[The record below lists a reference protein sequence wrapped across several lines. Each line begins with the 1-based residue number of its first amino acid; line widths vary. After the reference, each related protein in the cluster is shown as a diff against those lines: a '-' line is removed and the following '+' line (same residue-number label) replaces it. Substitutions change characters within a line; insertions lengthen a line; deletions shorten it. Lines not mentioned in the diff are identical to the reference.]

1 MFDPFSA
8 ATCAWQK
15 TLCAER
21 ASNCPL
27 SADNRSAERSE
38 SFSKSGFA
46 TFSTTSENDPEGSF
60 SVSFQL
66 LMRTTQRTVAPPTL
80 AVTLAVPALT
90 GLSLP
95 SALTVTT
102 EVSSLD
108 QVAAASVPRRMS

>member
-1 MFDPFSA
+1 MHA
-8 ATCAWQK
+8 HRIANRRKCRRMK
-15 TLCAER
+15 LLCIL
-21 ASNCPL
+21 SGCPAGARKGL
-27 SADNRSAERSE
+27 ISIFAVLLH
-38 SFSKSGFA
+38 SKKQ
-46 TFSTTSENDPEGSF
+46 NDPEGSF

-108 QVAAASVPRRMS
+108 HVTAASVPRRMS